1 MQLYD
6 SININLVAYI
16 YIYLIITIRVDQKKC
31 LTGYSTSYE
40 IEKGMRDL
48 MIECFILPSEGTLIA
63 HFSSHLSSCLLV
75 HSNVSITHI
84 LFM

>member
-6 SININLVAYI
+6 ININLVAYS
-16 YIYLIITIRVDQKKC
+16 YTYLIITGGSKKC

-48 MIECFILPSEGTLIA
+48 MIECFILPSDSTLMA